1 MLPGHSVGRAVQ
13 CDCRATRKV
22 LRVLKYLFRAPTC
35 AMCPEGLRVGSS
47 TALISS
53 SSCRRFPKVPRRRI
67 ENSRVRGYCTHRAQ
81 HPRRTSVERFV
92 LCAFSQF
99 TRSCGSKPNRTGN
112 SKRRYHSFCRH
123 FVNMLASY
131 SKKNCHFANAQCLL
145 SAFQNLH
152 EAHRAPI
159 Q

>member
-1 MLPGHSVGRAVQ
+1 MPGHSVGRAVQ
-13 CDCRATRKV
+13 CDRRATRKV
-22 LRVLKYLFRAPTC
+22 LRILKYLFRAPAC
-35 AMCPEGLRVGSS
+35 AMCPESLRVGSS

-67 ENSRVRGYCTHRAQ
+67 ENLRVRGNCTHRAQ
-81 HPRRTSVERFV
+81 HARRTFGRTVRSLRFQPVHKV
-92 LCAFSQF
+92 LRVKA
-99 TRSCGSKPNRTGN
+99 NRTGN
-112 SKRRYHSFCRH
+112 SKRRYHSFCCH

-131 SKKNCHFANAQCLL
+131 SKKSCHFANAQCLL

-152 EAHRAPI
+152 ESHRAPI